1 MSSYQERQNKYTQ
14 ERNLIINAFTPS
26 AVVPADLPKIPKGYD
41 IPTFPRRSKKLNTD
55 LILNP
60 ITDKYVDNNWDN
72 RKRIINRIKEE
83 NKKRDTVI
91 NLRNSITRQNDLSNK
106 ISGIT
111 NRMDI
116 FSNFGKL
123 TISTQGINTL
133 EEFFNVIQYSISKGV
148 SKMGGK
154 WVASSVQLYWLA
166 ENNKVIIRSI
176 KAGYF
181 GKNANFQQFEK
192 KIQLLEEGAVD
203 VAGSEAID
211 TNELQLSFKSFGVFL
226 KKLPG
231 TEATKNIF
239 EVVGVKSDG
248 KCFTTA
254 LEQLE
259 LLPPGLEFYG
269 NYDSFIKFLSDNKIK
284 VRVISNILNTIDM
297 ESIEDGDMYEIKIK
311 GSRHSDLVYRLKSS
325 NHHEKYTYNTLYPP
339 NGVSYEHTLLYCP
352 FDNHIDIIPNNKPV
366 ICDDIFI
373 STAGDIYKGSLDEM
387 VKIYSISNIYKNT
400 TVPKEIMTEMYVF
413 YDYETIVD
421 WSDSNIMIPYSLSW
435 FWLTH
440 EQVVSLSTSEDFY
453 KDLDYILKKF
463 KRCYNYITFDCSDI
477 FIKWIL
483 DNQQHHI
490 MRFVSYN
497 GANFDNI
504 ILLRSLLETK
514 QKHRERKDDIVIQD
528 IQYNNNQL
536 LNFKLNGRHTFF
548 DLRRHLLG
556 SLKNNCESFKLPK
569 EYSKLDMNHN
579 YIQHTYN
586 KFLDESVNTDNI
598 GQRLQARIKFIDE
611 IKRMEEL
618 QKYNDNDVISL
629 AILFTKYY
637 ATISNVEG
645 FEFLKDNFTNYN
657 TIGKVVATKFKKH
670 VENKKINLPKLDIIQ
685 YQDMQKYKI
694 AGRCEMF
701 NGKIHTKD
709 PVCSLDICSMYP
721 FVMTILNCYYP
732 CGEIK
737 TAKKYYKSTEKL
749 GFWYCDVDQSSLRER
764 NLPNIYA
771 EKTGDENDWGT
782 HNILEKYLLSNIT
795 IDLLLKYKVKI
806 KIYNEIDLLD
816 DEGQKIGNKRSFYF
830 TKKERSIDMFG
841 FLAEL
846 MKAKNEQDTY
856 KKNKDTS
863 YNPALREVLK
873 LAMNSLSGKVIQGL
887 FLDKIG
893 VLDNLQQYEKIAEK
907 YDTNIINN
915 IGDKLFVSYKIDITD
930 AINRQ
935 SPIYLGCFI
944 YEYARSY
951 MYEVLLSK
959 VGLDKCIY
967 QDTDCLKFRVSDM
980 NNWINTYGNQSVPHW
995 EDAGK
1000 YDSRYNDNHP
1010 LYHPETKVFGSFENE
1025 LKDNN
1030 LFILLQK
1037 KMWLVAKTDGDR
1049 VSYIKTRFKGINPKS
1064 LLLDTNE
1071 PFIERIDKGYITNA
1085 DGKREKV
1092 KDINTATYVETEYRV
1107 KYDKKNPDYD
1117 IDKKIFDWVYTDG
1130 KPKEIGSD
1138 YDKDEGEILNQIKF
1152 FEKVFH
1158 NGHAYV
1164 LCNNLRRVVKNT
1176 NRSVQNGEE
1185 DKYNYY
1191 NNTIQLIYV
1200 VKKITV

>member
-1 MSSYQERQNKYTQ
+1 MPSYQERQAKYSQ
-14 ERNLIINAFTPS
+14 ERNLITNAFSPT
-26 AVVPADLPKIPKGYD
+26 VYNIRDLPKIPKGYD
-41 IPTFPRRSKKLNTD
+41 IPVFPRRSKKLRTD

-60 ITDKYVDNNWDN
+60 ITDKYVDNTWDN
-72 RKRIINRIKEE
+72 RKRIISRINEE

-91 NLRNSITRQNDLSNK
+91 ALRNSMMHQNDLASK

-111 NRMDI
+111 NQMDI

-123 TISTQGINTL
+123 TIATQGINTL
-133 EEFFNVIQYSISKGV
+133 EEFFNVIQYAISKGV
-148 SKMGGK
+148 SKMNGK
-154 WVASSVQLYWLA
+154 WIASSVQLYWLA
-166 ENNKVIIRSI
+166 ENNKVVIRSI

-181 GKNANFQQFEK
+181 GKNATFQQFER
-192 KIQLLEEGAVD
+192 KIELLEQGAQD

-211 TNELQLSFKSFGVFL
+211 TVELQLSFKSFGVFL

-254 LEQLE
+254 LEQLG
-259 LLPPGLEFYG
+259 LLPDGANFYG
-269 NYDSFIKFLSDNKIK
+269 NYDSFIKFLKDNNID
-284 VRVISNILNTIDM
+284 VRVISNVLNDIDIKN
-297 ESIEDGDMYEIKIK
+297 IEIGNMYEIKIK
-311 GSRHSDLVYRLKSS
+311 GSRHYDLVYRLT
-325 NHHEKYTYNTLYPP
+325 NATKYQINTLYTS
-339 NGVSYEHTLLYCP
+339 NSYNHTLVYCP
-352 FDNHIDIIPNNKPV
+352 FDNHIDIIPNNEP
-366 ICDDIFI
+366 ILCDDIFI

-387 VKIYSISNIYKNT
+387 VKIYSVSNIYKNT
-400 TVPKEIMTEMYVF
+400 TLAKQEMTEMYVF
-413 YDYETIVD
+413 FDYETIVD
-421 WSDSNIMIPYSLSW
+421 WSDSNIMIPYSISW
-435 FWLTH
+435 FWMTH
-440 EQVVSLSTSEDFY
+440 DEVVSLSNSLDFY
-453 KDLDYILKKF
+453 KDLDEIISERG
-463 KRCYNYITFDCSDI
+463 RCHNHITFDCSDI

-483 DNQQHHI
+483 KHQQHHL

-514 QKHRERKDDIVIQD
+514 QKQRKQKDDIVIQD

-536 LNFKLNGRHTFF
+536 LNFKLNGRHTFY

-556 SLKNNCESFKLPK
+556 SLKNNCESFRLPK
-569 EYSKLDMNHN
+569 KYSKLDMNHSH
-579 YIQHTYN
+579 IQHIYN
-586 KFLDESVNTDNI
+586 KFLDESANEDHVL
-598 GQRLQARIKFIDE
+598 QRLIAREKFINE
-611 IKRMEEL
+611 IKLMEEL

-629 AILFTKYY
+629 GILFTKYY
-637 ATISNVEG
+637 ETISGIEG
-645 FEFLKDNFTNYN
+645 FDFLKDNFTSYN
-657 TIGKVVATKFKKH
+657 TIGKIVATKFKKH
-670 VENKKINLPKLDIIQ
+670 ADEKKINLPKLDILQ

-701 NGKIHTKD
+701 NGKIHTTD
-709 PVCSLDICSMYP
+709 PICSLDICSMYP

-732 CGEIK
+732 CGDIK
-737 TAKKYYKSTEKL
+737 TAKKYYKSTDKL
-749 GFWYCDVDQSSLRER
+749 GFWYCDIDQTSLRER

-771 EKTGDENDWGT
+771 EKTGDENNWGT
-782 HNILEKYLLSNIT
+782 QNKLEKYLLSNIT
-795 IDLLLKYKVKI
+795 IDLLLKYNVKI
-806 KIYNEIDLLD
+806 KIYNEIDRFD
-816 DEGQKIGNKRSFYF
+816 EEGQKVGKKYSFFF

-846 MKAKNEQDTY
+846 MKAKNEQDIF
-856 KKNKDTS
+856 KKNKDDL

-915 IGDKLFVSYKIDITD
+915 VGDKLFVSYKIDITD

-959 VGLDKCIY
+959 VGLDKCLY

-980 NNWINTYGNQSVPHW
+980 NNWIRDYGNQPVPHW
-995 EDAGK
+995 PDAGK

-1037 KMWLVAKTDGDR
+1037 KMWLVAKTDSDG
-1049 VSYIKTRFKGINPKS
+1049 VSYIKTRYKGINPKS
-1064 LLLDTNE
+1064 LLLDTSE

-1085 DGKREKV
+1085 DGKRERV
-1092 KDINTATYVETEYRV
+1092 KDINMASHVETEYQL

-1117 IDKKIFDWVYTDG
+1117 LDKKIFDWVYTDG

-1138 YDKDEGEILNQIKF
+1138 YDVKANEGELLNQIKF

-1158 NGHAYV
+1158 NGYAHV

-1176 NRSVQNGEE
+1176 NRGVQNGEQ

-1191 NNTIQLIYV
+1191 NNTIQLVYV